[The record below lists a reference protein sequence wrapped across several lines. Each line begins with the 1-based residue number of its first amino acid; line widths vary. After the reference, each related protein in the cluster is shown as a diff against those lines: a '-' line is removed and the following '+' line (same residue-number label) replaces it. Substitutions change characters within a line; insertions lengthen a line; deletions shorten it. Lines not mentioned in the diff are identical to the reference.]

1 MIVNVSSVL
10 DRSIKECLYLFVTRI
25 VSVTVFASGA
35 QRPTPAPIALR
46 LAERAI
52 FSTGAEERRVDPAK
66 RAGQVRD

>member
-10 DRSIKECLYLFVTRI
+10 DRSIKECLYLF

-46 LAERAI
+46 LAEPAI